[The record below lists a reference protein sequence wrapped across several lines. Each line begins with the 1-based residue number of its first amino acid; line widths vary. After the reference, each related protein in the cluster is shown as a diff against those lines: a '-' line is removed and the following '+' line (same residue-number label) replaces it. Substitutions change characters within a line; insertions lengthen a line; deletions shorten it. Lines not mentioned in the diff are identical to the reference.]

1 MYTVVVEGVIPKDG
15 RWLLIKRSMQEEHE
29 PGAISLV
36 GGRVETTGFSH
47 DVLEQSLKREVM
59 EEINASIQEKMQYLW
74 SSCITTEKGEQ
85 IVTVVF
91 LCTYESGE
99 IRIGEEEEVADILY
113 MDTDAILESED
124 IPEYVKKSIQLAVI
138 RLEEGGS

>member
-1 MYTVVVEGVIPKDG
+1 MYTVVVEGVIPMDG
-15 RWLLIKRSMQEEHE
+15 RWLLIKRSEQEEHE

-36 GGRVETTGFSH
+36 GGRVETTGFCH

-124 IPEYVKKSIQLAVI
+124 IPEYVKKSIQLAAAC
-138 RLEEGGS
+138 LKEGVS

>member
-91 LCTYESGE
+91 LCTYEFGE
-99 IRIGEEEEVADILY
+99 IGIGEEDEVADVLY

>member
-1 MYTVVVEGVIPKDG
+1 MYTVVVEGVIPKDD

-29 PGAISLV
+29 PGVISLV

-124 IPEYVKKSIQLAVI
+124 IPEYVKKSIQLAAAC
-138 RLEEGGS
+138 LKEGVS